1 MICTVVN
8 TNNNW
13 FVCKTEG
20 YEYLIDLLDFLLIE
34 YVRIFGE
41 DTLYAETCLVYNDPE
56 AECPILIINA
66 IPIQIRL
73 AQSSLNYW
81 AQTIFQLSHELC
93 HYCIRQR
100 KDNKNY
106 TLSWFEEIVCEA
118 ISLYFLK
125 WAADNWN
132 KCKLSRI
139 SSDFGSNI
147 KVYLSNEL
155 IKMGTDEFKICTDRD
170 LLKKYEESKATD
182 RETHRNERNKLFF
195 EIVKNPEA
203 CKCFCD
209 YPQYLNCDKLTID
222 FNKWVKMENNQVL
235 RFLSSIQPVVD

>member
-1 MICTVVN
+1 M
-8 TNNNW
+8 
-13 FVCKTEG
+13 CKTEG

-41 DTLYAETCLVYNDPE
+41 DTLYAEKCLIYNDPE
-56 AECPILIINA
+56 AECPMLIINA

-132 KCKLSRI
+132 KCRCQPLVFSRRHGGFNI
-139 SSDFGSNI
+139 YSSPLLYKRNI
-147 KVYLSNEL
+147 RKHR
-155 IKMGTDEFKICTDRD
+155 CT
-170 LLKKYEESKATD
+170 
-182 RETHRNERNKLFF
+182 
-195 EIVKNPEA
+195 V
-203 CKCFCD
+203 
-209 YPQYLNCDKLTID
+209 
-222 FNKWVKMENNQVL
+222 
-235 RFLSSIQPVVD
+235 